1 MTPASE
7 MMAKSSSPRRSRRGV
22 RARAIGGETRGARG
36 SGLGARA
43 RLARAPIPRF
53 PDSEPLLC
61 YGVMPRSPDRVIIRN
76 ARQHN
81 LKGITVELPR
91 CALSVVTGPSG
102 SGKSSLAFDTLY
114 AEGQRRYIESLS
126 TYAKQFLE
134 RMPKPLVDAIEGISP
149 AVAIEQKNPT
159 TSSRSTVGT
168 ATEIYDFLRLLWART
183 GTQHCV
189 KCESVVKVDTVQEV
203 VDELIADERP
213 NQSTIRNP
221 QSAIAVTFPLP
232 ASAHRPDV
240 EVAAQLR
247 AAGFVRAQLDG
258 VLARLDPP
266 DAEQRVRE
274 AQEVLV
280 VVDRLPASD
289 ATRGRLADAVATAF
303 NEGEGVAVALDNG
316 DRRRFSAHPTCS
328 NCGTAAPALTPILFS
343 FNNPRGACPGC
354 NGFGAVLEYDESLIV
369 PQPRKS
375 LAQGALDPWT
385 KPRYEGRRRILRE
398 TARAKGIPLD
408 APWED
413 LTSKARHFLLNGASG
428 RFLGMLPFLQRLEAK
443 RYKQYIR
450 VFLRQYQ
457 LAKLCPACGGAR
469 LKPETLAVRVGGRT
483 IADVAA
489 LSAGALRDWIGALE
503 LTPFQRSVAV
513 HILAELAA
521 RVSFVNDVG
530 LGYLTLDRLTRTLS
544 GGEAQRIALSNALGS
559 HLVDTLYVLDE
570 PTIGLHPADTGRLLG
585 LLRRLADGGNT
596 VVVVEH
602 DPAAMRAADWM
613 VELGPASGEAGGEL
627 VYQGPAAAVRAA
639 GTLTGQY
646 LSGEKCIGVPSARRP
661 ARRWLEVKGARL
673 HNLRDVDTRL
683 PLGTLTAVTGGTG
696 AGKSTLAHDVLFR
709 QLESRLTGTHGAK
722 QHLGEPVG
730 EVRALDG
737 WQAIS
742 DVVLVDQG
750 PIGRTPRSNP
760 ITYIKAFD
768 ELRALFA
775 AEPLARARAYTPST
789 FSFNVAGGRCD
800 ACEGAGHVLVE
811 MVFLA
816 NVFVP
821 CEVCAGKR
829 FKKEVLEVKLG
840 GSSIHDVLEWTV
852 DQALRRFHRQPRL
865 ARALWH
871 LQQVGLGYLRLGQ
884 PATTLSGGEAQRL
897 KIARELALAGGKTRA
912 GRKLYILDE
921 PTTGLHLDD
930 VRTLC
935 RVLDRLVDAGHTVLV
950 IEHHLDVVKRADWVI
965 EMGPG
970 AGDAGGRV
978 VAQGTPEDIAR
989 SADSPTGR
997 YLRDVA

>member
-1 MTPASE
+1 MP
-7 MMAKSSSPRRSRRGV
+7 SSR
-22 RARAIGGETRGARG
+22 
-36 SGLGARA
+36 
-43 RLARAPIPRF
+43 
-53 PDSEPLLC
+53 
-61 YGVMPRSPDRVIIRN
+61 DRVIIRN

-91 CALSVVTGPSG
+91 RALTVVTGPSG
-102 SGKSSLAFDTLY
+102 SGKSTLAFDTLY

-168 ATEIYDFLRLLWART
+168 ATEIYDFLRLLWARI
-183 GTQHCV
+183 GTPYCV
-189 KCESVVKVDTVQEV
+189 KCGREVKVDTVQEV
-203 VDELIADERP
+203 VDALNAEVGTRKSEQEDNGANSAFHVPRSDLVIA
-213 NQSTIRNP
+213 
-221 QSAIAVTFPLP
+221 FPLP

-258 VLARLDPP
+258 TVIRLDQP
-266 DAEQRVRE
+266 DAEQRVRKAE
-274 AQEVLV
+274 DVLI
-280 VVDRLPASD
+280 VVDRLPA
-289 ATRGRLADAVATAF
+289 AEPNRGRLTEAVATAF
-303 NEGEGVAVALDNG
+303 SEGEGVAVALENG

-328 NCGTAAPALTPILFS
+328 GCGTAAPALTPILFS

-369 PQPRKS
+369 PDAKKS
-375 LAQGALDPWT
+375 LARGALDPWT

-398 TARAKGIPLD
+398 AARARGIPLD
-408 APWED
+408 TAWGELAERD
-413 LTSKARHFLLNGASG
+413 GHFLRHGAGG
-428 RFLGMLPFLQRLEAK
+428 RFLGMLPFLERLEAK

-457 LAKLCPACGGAR
+457 LAKTCPACGGAR
-469 LKPETLAVRVGGRT
+469 LKSEALAVRVGGKR
-483 IADVAA
+483 IAEVAA
-489 LSAGALRDWIGALE
+489 LTAGGVRDWVAGLE
-503 LTPFQRSVAV
+503 LPPFARAVAV
-513 HILAELAA
+513 HILAELTA
-521 RVSFVNDVG
+521 RLSFVNDVG

-570 PTIGLHPADTGRLLG
+570 PSIGLHPSDIERLLG
-585 LLRRLADGGNT
+585 LLRRLADAGNT

-602 DPAAMRAADWM
+602 DPAAMRAANWM
-613 VELGPASGEAGGEL
+613 VELGPASGEAGGQV
-627 VYQGPAAAVRAA
+627 VYQGPAAAVCEA

-646 LSGEKCIGVPSARRP
+646 LSGEKRIGVPSARRP
-661 ARRWLEVKGARL
+661 AVRWLDVNGAQL
-673 HNLRDVDTRL
+673 HNLKGVDVRI
-683 PLGTLTAVTGGTG
+683 PLGTLTAVTGVSGS
-696 AGKSTLAHDVLFR
+696 GKSTLVHDEVYR
-709 QLESRLTGTHGAK
+709 QLEGRLRGEHSAK
-722 QHLGEPVG
+722 QHLGEHVG
-730 EVRALDG
+730 AVQALDG

-742 DVVLVDQG
+742 DVVLVDQA

-800 ACEGAGHVLVE
+800 ACEGAGHVLVD

-829 FKKEVLEVKLG
+829 FKEDVLEVKLG

-852 DQALRRFHRQPRL
+852 DRALARFHRQPRL

-871 LQQVGLGYLRLGQ
+871 LQQVGLGALRLGL
-884 PATTLSGGEAQRL
+884 PATTMTGG
-897 KIARELALAGGKTRA
+897 T
-912 GRKLYILDE
+912 
-921 PTTGLHLDD
+921 
-930 VRTLC
+930 
-935 RVLDRLVDAGHTVLV
+935 
-950 IEHHLDVVKRADWVI
+950 
-965 EMGPG
+965 
-970 AGDAGGRV
+970 
-978 VAQGTPEDIAR
+978 
-989 SADSPTGR
+989 
-997 YLRDVA
+997 

>member
-1 MTPASE
+1 MP
-7 MMAKSSSPRRSRRGV
+7 SSP
-22 RARAIGGETRGARG
+22 E
-36 SGLGARA
+36 
-43 RLARAPIPRF
+43 
-53 PDSEPLLC
+53 
-61 YGVMPRSPDRVIIRN
+61 RVIIRN

-91 CALSVVTGPSG
+91 RALTVITGPSG
-102 SGKSSLAFDTLY
+102 SGKSTLAFDTLY

-126 TYAKQFLE
+126 TYAKQFLD

-168 ATEIYDFLRLLWART
+168 ATEIYDFLRLLWARV
-183 GTQHCV
+183 GTQFCV
-189 KCESVVKVDTVQEV
+189 KCGHEVKVDTVQEV
-203 VDELIADERP
+203 VDALVDVGARHAAPLPIVI
-213 NQSTIRNP
+213 S
-221 QSAIAVTFPLP
+221 FPLP
-232 ASAHRPDV
+232 PSAHRPDV
-240 EVAAQLR
+240 ELAAQLR

-258 VLARLDPP
+258 APVRLDEP
-266 DAEQRVRE
+266 DAEGRVRG
-274 AQEVLV
+274 AGEVLV
-280 VVDRLPASD
+280 VVDRLPASEGN
-289 ATRGRLADAVATAF
+289 RGRLADAVATAF
-303 NEGEGVAVALDNG
+303 NEGEGVAVALENG
-316 DRRRFSAHPTCS
+316 DRRRFSEHPTCS
-328 NCGTAAPALTPILFS
+328 HCATPAPALTPILFS

-369 PQPRKS
+369 PDPRRS
-375 LAQGALDPWT
+375 LASGALDPWT
-385 KPRYEGRRRILRE
+385 KPRYEGRRRVLRE
-398 TARAKGIPLD
+398 AARTKRIPLD
-408 APWED
+408 APWRD
-413 LTSKARHFLLNGASG
+413 LSAEARRFLLHGASG
-428 RFLGMLPFLQRLEAK
+428 RFLGMFPFLERLEAK

-450 VFLRQYQ
+450 VFLRQYR
-457 LAKLCPACGGAR
+457 LAKTCPACGGAR
-469 LKPETLAVRVGGRT
+469 LKPEALAVRVGGKT
-483 IADVAA
+483 IAEVSG
-489 LSAGALRDWIGALE
+489 LTAGAIRDWIAG
-503 LTPFQRSVAV
+503 LTLTDFQRAVAV
-513 HILAELAA
+513 HILAELGA

-544 GGEAQRIALSNALGS
+544 GGEAQRIALSNALGA

-570 PTIGLHPADTGRLLG
+570 PTIGLHPADTGRLLA
-585 LLRRLADGGNT
+585 LLRRLADAGNT

-613 VELGPASGEAGGEL
+613 VELGPGSGEAGGAL
-627 VYQGPAAAVRAA
+627 VYQGSAAGVSNA

-646 LSGEKCIGVPSARRP
+646 LAGDKRIGVPSARRP
-661 ARRWLEVKGARL
+661 ACRWLTIRGARL
-673 HNLRDVDTRL
+673 HNVVDVDACI
-683 PLGTLTAVTGGTG
+683 PLGTLTAVTGVSGS
-696 AGKSTLAHDVLFR
+696 GKSTLVHDVLYR
-709 QLESRLTGTHGAK
+709 QLAARLTGVHGAK

-730 EVRALDG
+730 AVRALEG
-737 WQAIS
+737 WEAVS
-742 DVVLVDQG
+742 DVVLVDQA

-760 ITYIKAFD
+760 VTYIKAFE

-775 AEPLARARAYTPST
+775 AEPLARARRYAPST
-789 FSFNVAGGRCD
+789 FSFNVTGGRCE
-800 ACEGAGHVLVE
+800 ACEGAGHVLIE

-821 CEVCAGKR
+821 CEVCGGKR
-829 FKKEVLEVKLG
+829 FKPEVLEVKLG
-840 GSSIHDVLEWTV
+840 GSSIHEVLEWTV
-852 DQALRRFHRQPRL
+852 DQALARFHRQPRL

-897 KIARELALAGGKTRA
+897 KIARELALASGKGRRT

-921 PTTGLHLDD
+921 PTTGLHLAD

-978 VAQGTPEDIAR
+978 VAQGPPEAIARTPE
-989 SADSPTGR
+989 SPTGA
-997 YLRDVA
+997 YLRDLA

>member
-1 MTPASE
+1 MPH
-7 MMAKSSSPRRSRRGV
+7 SPG
-22 RARAIGGETRGARG
+22 
-36 SGLGARA
+36 
-43 RLARAPIPRF
+43 
-53 PDSEPLLC
+53 
-61 YGVMPRSPDRVIIRN
+61 RVIIRN

-91 CALSVVTGPSG
+91 CALTVVTGPSG

-189 KCESVVKVDTVQEV
+189 KCGSVVKVDTVQEV
-203 VDELIADERP
+203 VDALIADGGLPIADSPDERP
-213 NQSTIRNP
+213 NQSAIRNP

-258 VLARLDPP
+258 GLARLDPP

-328 NCGTAAPALTPILFS
+328 NCGTAAPALSPILFS

-413 LTSKARHFLLNGASG
+413 LTGKARHFLLNGASG

-457 LAKLCPACGGAR
+457 LAKTCPACGGAR
-469 LKPETLAVRVGGRT
+469 LKPEALAVRVRRSSVRYPSPT
-483 IADVAA
+483 SLTKATRAA
-489 LSAGALRDWIGALE
+489 SSARMCTATALWKAG
-503 LTPFQRSVAV
+503 SVR
-513 HILAELAA
+513 AA
-521 RVSFVNDVG
+521 IQ
-530 LGYLTLDRLTRTLS
+530 S
-544 GGEAQRIALSNALGS
+544 GGEAQRIALSNAL
-559 HLVDTLYVLDE
+559 
-570 PTIGLHPADTGRLLG
+570 
-585 LLRRLADGGNT
+585 
-596 VVVVEH
+596 
-602 DPAAMRAADWM
+602 
-613 VELGPASGEAGGEL
+613 
-627 VYQGPAAAVRAA
+627 
-639 GTLTGQY
+639 
-646 LSGEKCIGVPSARRP
+646 
-661 ARRWLEVKGARL
+661 
-673 HNLRDVDTRL
+673 
-683 PLGTLTAVTGGTG
+683 
-696 AGKSTLAHDVLFR
+696 
-709 QLESRLTGTHGAK
+709 
-722 QHLGEPVG
+722 
-730 EVRALDG
+730 
-737 WQAIS
+737 
-742 DVVLVDQG
+742 
-750 PIGRTPRSNP
+750 
-760 ITYIKAFD
+760 
-768 ELRALFA
+768 
-775 AEPLARARAYTPST
+775 
-789 FSFNVAGGRCD
+789 
-800 ACEGAGHVLVE
+800 
-811 MVFLA
+811 
-816 NVFVP
+816 
-821 CEVCAGKR
+821 
-829 FKKEVLEVKLG
+829 
-840 GSSIHDVLEWTV
+840 
-852 DQALRRFHRQPRL
+852 
-865 ARALWH
+865 
-871 LQQVGLGYLRLGQ
+871 
-884 PATTLSGGEAQRL
+884 
-897 KIARELALAGGKTRA
+897 
-912 GRKLYILDE
+912 
-921 PTTGLHLDD
+921 
-930 VRTLC
+930 
-935 RVLDRLVDAGHTVLV
+935 
-950 IEHHLDVVKRADWVI
+950 
-965 EMGPG
+965 
-970 AGDAGGRV
+970 
-978 VAQGTPEDIAR
+978 
-989 SADSPTGR
+989 
-997 YLRDVA
+997 

>member
-1 MTPASE
+1 
-7 MMAKSSSPRRSRRGV
+7 
-22 RARAIGGETRGARG
+22 
-36 SGLGARA
+36 
-43 RLARAPIPRF
+43 
-53 PDSEPLLC
+53 
-61 YGVMPRSPDRVIIRN
+61 MPRSPDRVVIRN

-91 CALSVVTGPSG
+91 RALTVVTGPSG
-102 SGKSSLAFDTLY
+102 SGKSTLAFDTLY

-134 RMPKPLVDAIEGISP
+134 RMPKPLVDQVEGISP

-168 ATEIYDFLRLLWART
+168 ATEIYDFLRLLWARV
-183 GTQHCV
+183 GTQHCTKCGSIV
-189 KCESVVKVDTVQEV
+189 KADTVQEV
-203 VDELIADERP
+203 VDALNAEVGTQKSEQEDNAGSSAFRVPRSALI
-213 NQSTIRNP
+213 
-221 QSAIAVTFPLP
+221 IAFPLP

-258 VLARLDPP
+258 AVVRLDQP
-266 DAEQRVRE
+266 DAEQRVR
-274 AQEVLV
+274 AAHEVLV
-280 VVDRLPASD
+280 VVDRLAVVE
-289 ATRGRLADAVATAF
+289 ANRGRLADAVATAF
-303 NEGEGVAVALDNG
+303 NEGEGVAVALENG

-328 NCGTAAPALTPILFS
+328 NCGAAAPALTPILFS
-343 FNNPRGACPGC
+343 FNNPRGACAGC

-369 PQPRKS
+369 PDQRRS

-398 TARAKGIPLD
+398 AARGKGIPLD
-408 APWED
+408 APWRD
-413 LTSKARHFLLNGASG
+413 LPAAARHFLLHGASG
-428 RFLGMLPFLQRLEAK
+428 RFLGMFPFLERLEAK

-457 LAKLCPACGGAR
+457 LAKTCPACAGAR
-469 LKPETLAVRVGGRT
+469 LKPEALAVRVGGRT
-483 IADVAA
+483 IAEAAA
-489 LSAGALRDWIGALE
+489 LTAAALREWLGGLVLA
-503 LTPFQRSVAV
+503 PFRRAVAD
-513 HILAELAA
+513 HILAELTG
-521 RVSFVNDVG
+521 RLSFVTDVG

-544 GGEAQRIALSNALGS
+544 GGEAQRIALSNALGA

-570 PTIGLHPADTGRLLG
+570 PTIGLHPVDTNRLLG
-585 LLRRLADGGNT
+585 LLRRLADAGNT

-602 DPAAMRAADWM
+602 DPAAMSAADWM
-613 VELGPASGEAGGEL
+613 VELGPGSGESGGAL
-627 VYQGPAAAVRAA
+627 VYQGPAARVREA

-646 LSGEKCIGVPSARRP
+646 LSGEKRIGVPSARRP
-661 ARRWLEVKGARL
+661 ACRWLSIKGACL
-673 HNLRDVDTRL
+673 HNLHDVDARI
-683 PLGTLTAVTGGTG
+683 PLGTLTAVTGVSGS
-696 AGKSTLAHDVLFR
+696 GKSTLVHDVLFR
-709 QLESRLTGTHGAK
+709 QLETRLTGMHGAK

-730 EVRALDG
+730 EVRALTG
-737 WQAIS
+737 WEAIG
-742 DVVLVDQG
+742 DVVLVDQA

-760 ITYIKAFD
+760 VTYIKAFD

-775 AEPLARARAYTPST
+775 AEPLARARGYAPST
-789 FSFNVAGGRCD
+789 FSFNVAGGRCET
-800 ACEGAGHVLVE
+800 CEGAGHVLVE

-821 CEVCAGKR
+821 CEMCGGRR
-829 FKKEVLEVKLG
+829 FKPDVLEVKLG

-852 DQALRRFHRQPRL
+852 DHALQRFHRQPRL

-897 KIARELALAGGKTRA
+897 KIARELALAGGRGRA

-950 IEHHLDVVKRADWVI
+950 IEHHLDVIKRADWVI

-978 VAQGTPEDIAR
+978 VAAGTPEDIAR
-989 SADSPTGR
+989 AADSPTGR
-997 YLRDVA
+997 YLLDLA

>member
-1 MTPASE
+1 
-7 MMAKSSSPRRSRRGV
+7 
-22 RARAIGGETRGARG
+22 
-36 SGLGARA
+36 
-43 RLARAPIPRF
+43 
-53 PDSEPLLC
+53 
-61 YGVMPRSPDRVIIRN
+61 MPRSPDRVVIRN

-91 CALSVVTGPSG
+91 RALTVVTGPSG

-134 RMPKPLVDAIEGISP
+134 RMPKPLVDQVDGISP

-168 ATEIYDFLRLLWART
+168 ATEIHDFLRLLWARV
-183 GTQHCV
+183 GTQYCV
-189 KCESVVKVDTVQEV
+189 KCGSVVKADTVQEV
-203 VDELIADERP
+203 VDELVGAASGER
-213 NQSTIRNP
+213 
-221 QSAIAVTFPLP
+221 SAPLLVTFPLP

-258 VLARLDPP
+258 TLTRLDPP
-266 DAEQRVRE
+266 DAEQRVRQ
-274 AQEVLV
+274 AREVLV
-280 VVDRLPASD
+280 VVDRLPALE
-289 ATRGRLADAVATAF
+289 ANRGRVADAVATAF
-303 NEGEGVAVALDNG
+303 SEGEGVAVALANG

-328 NCGTAAPALTPILFS
+328 SCGTAAPALTPILFS

-369 PQPRKS
+369 PDPRRS

-398 TARAKGIPLD
+398 AARARGIPLD
-408 APWED
+408 APWQELD
-413 LTSKARHFLLNGASG
+413 ATARDFLLQGAAG
-428 RFLGMLPFLQRLEAK
+428 RFLGMFPFLQRLEVK

-457 LAKLCPACGGAR
+457 LAKTCPACGGAR
-469 LKPETLAVRVGGRT
+469 LKPEALAVRVGEQT
-483 IADVAA
+483 IAQVSALTAGAVRDWMAGLA
-489 LSAGALRDWIGALE
+489 LS
-503 LTPFQRSVAV
+503 PFRRAVAV
-513 HILAELAA
+513 HILAELEA

-544 GGEAQRIALSNALGS
+544 GGEAQRIALSNALGA

-570 PTIGLHPADTGRLLG
+570 PTIGLHPADTSRLLG
-585 LLRRLADGGNT
+585 LLRRLADAGNT

-602 DPAAMRAADWM
+602 DPAAMQAADWM
-613 VELGPASGEAGGEL
+613 VELGPGSGEAGGAL
-627 VYQGPAAAVRAA
+627 VYQGPAARVREA

-661 ARRWLEVKGARL
+661 TRRWLTVKGARL
-673 HNLRDVDTRL
+673 HNVRDADARI
-683 PLGTLTAVTGGTG
+683 PLGTLTAVTGVSGS
-696 AGKSTLAHDVLFR
+696 GKSTLVHDILFR
-709 QLESRLTGTHGAK
+709 QLEARLKGTHGAK

-730 EVRALDG
+730 TVRALSG
-737 WQAIS
+737 WEALA
-742 DVVLVDQG
+742 DVVLVDQA

-760 ITYIKAFD
+760 VTYIKAFD

-775 AEPLARARAYTPST
+775 AEPLARARRYTPST
-789 FSFNVAGGRCD
+789 FSFNVAGGRCET
-800 ACEGAGHVLVE
+800 CEGAGHVLVE

-821 CEVCAGKR
+821 CDMCGGKR
-829 FKKEVLEVKLG
+829 FKPDVLEMKLG
-840 GSSIHDVLEWTV
+840 GSSIHEVLEWTV

-897 KIARELALAGGKTRA
+897 KIARELALAGGKGRA

-950 IEHHLDVVKRADWVI
+950 IEHHLDVIKRADWII

-978 VAQGTPEDIAR
+978 VAEGTPEDIAR
-989 SADSPTGR
+989 VDDSPTGR
-997 YLRDVA
+997 YLRDLA

>member
-1 MTPASE
+1 
-7 MMAKSSSPRRSRRGV
+7 
-22 RARAIGGETRGARG
+22 
-36 SGLGARA
+36 
-43 RLARAPIPRF
+43 
-53 PDSEPLLC
+53 
-61 YGVMPRSPDRVIIRN
+61 MPRSPDRVLIRN

-81 LKGITVELPR
+81 LKGITVALPR
-91 CALSVVTGPSG
+91 GALSVVTGPSG
-102 SGKSSLAFDTLY
+102 SGKSTLAFDTLY

-134 RMPKPLVDAIEGISP
+134 RMPKPLVDGIEGISP

-168 ATEIYDFLRLLWART
+168 ATEIYDFLRLLWARV
-183 GTQHCV
+183 GIQHCV
-189 KCESVVKVDTVQEV
+189 ECGHVVKADTVQEV
-203 VDELIADERP
+203 VDELVGAGSGG
-213 NQSTIRNP
+213 QSQP
-221 QSAIAVTFPLP
+221 VLVTFPLP

-247 AAGFVRAQLDG
+247 AAGFVRAQIDG
-258 VLARLDPP
+258 TLIRLDPP
-266 DAEQRVRE
+266 DAEQRVRQAE
-274 AQEVLV
+274 EVLV
-280 VVDRLPASD
+280 VVDRLPALEGN
-289 ATRGRLADAVATAF
+289 RGRLADAIATAF
-303 NEGEGVAVALDNG
+303 NEGEGVAVALENG

-328 NCGTAAPALTPILFS
+328 NCGTPAPGLTPILFS
-343 FNNPRGACPGC
+343 FNHPRGACPGC

-369 PQPRKS
+369 PDSRKS

-408 APWED
+408 LRWRD
-413 LTSKARHFLLNGASG
+413 LSDKARHFLLNGASG
-428 RFLGMLPFLQRLEAK
+428 RFLGLLPFLQRLEAK

-457 LAKLCPACGGAR
+457 LAKTCPACGGAR
-469 LKPETLAVRVGGRT
+469 LKPEALAVRVGGRT

-489 LSAGALRDWIGALE
+489 LTAGAVSDWIAHLE
-503 LTPFQRSVAV
+503 LTPFRRAVAV
-513 HILAELAA
+513 HIFDELAA

-544 GGEAQRIALSNALGS
+544 GGEAQRIALSNALGA

-602 DPAAMRAADWM
+602 DPAAMQAADWM
-613 VELGPASGEAGGEL
+613 VELGPGSGEAGGTL
-627 VYQGPAAAVRAA
+627 VYQGPAAGVRAA

-646 LSGEKCIGVPSARRP
+646 LAGEKCIGVPSARRP
-661 ARRWLEVKGARL
+661 ARRWLGVTGARL
-673 HNLRDVDTRL
+673 HNLKGVDARI
-683 PLGTLTAVTGGTG
+683 PLGTLTAVTGVSGS
-696 AGKSTLAHDVLFR
+696 GKSTLVHDVLFR
-709 QLESRLTGTHGAK
+709 QLESRLQGGHTAK

-737 WQAIS
+737 WEAIA
-742 DVVLVDQG
+742 DVVLVDQT

-760 ITYIKAFD
+760 VTYIKAFD

-775 AEPLARARAYTPST
+775 AEPLARARGFTPST
-789 FSFNVAGGRCD
+789 FSFNVAGGRCE

-821 CEVCAGKR
+821 CDICAGRR
-829 FKKEVLEVKLG
+829 FKREVLEVKLG
-840 GSSIHDVLEWTV
+840 GSSIHDVLQWTV
-852 DQALRRFHRQPRL
+852 DHALQRFHRQPRL
-865 ARALWH
+865 ASALWH

-897 KIARELALAGGKTRA
+897 KIARELALAGGRGRT

-950 IEHHLDVVKRADWVI
+950 IEHHLDVIKRADWVI

-970 AGDAGGRV
+970 AGDAGGCV
-978 VAQGTPEDIAR
+978 VAQGTPEDVAR
-989 SADSPTGR
+989 VAESTTGR
-997 YLRDVA
+997 YLQDLLS

>member
-1 MTPASE
+1 
-7 MMAKSSSPRRSRRGV
+7 
-22 RARAIGGETRGARG
+22 
-36 SGLGARA
+36 
-43 RLARAPIPRF
+43 
-53 PDSEPLLC
+53 
-61 YGVMPRSPDRVIIRN
+61 MPSSPDRVIIRN

-91 CALSVVTGPSG
+91 RALTVITGPSG
-102 SGKSSLAFDTLY
+102 SGKSTLAFDTLY

-126 TYAKQFLE
+126 TYAKQFLD

-168 ATEIYDFLRLLWART
+168 ATEIYDFLRLLWARV
-183 GTQHCV
+183 GTQYCV
-189 KCESVVKVDTVQEV
+189 RCGHEVKVDTVEEV
-203 VDELIADERP
+203 VDALIADCGLAIADLKDDRS
-213 NQSTIRNP
+213 QSATRNS
-221 QSAIAVTFPLP
+221 QSAILVAFPLP

-240 EVAAQLR
+240 AVAAQLR

-258 VLARLDPP
+258 AVVRLDAA

-274 AQEVLV
+274 AREVLV
-280 VVDRLPASD
+280 VVDRLPA
-289 ATRGRLADAVATAF
+289 AEPNRGRLADAVATAF
-303 NEGEGVAVALDNG
+303 SEGEGVAVALENG

-328 NCGTAAPALTPILFS
+328 QCGAAAPALTPILFS

-369 PQPRKS
+369 PDPRRT
-375 LAQGALDPWT
+375 LAGGALDPWT

-398 TARAKGIPLD
+398 VARARGIGLD
-408 APWED
+408 TPWRD
-413 LTSKARHFLLNGASG
+413 LSERDRHFLLHGSSG
-428 RFLGMLPFLQRLEAK
+428 RFLGMFPFLERLEAK

-457 LAKLCPACGGAR
+457 LAKTCPACGGAR
-469 LKPETLAVRVGGRT
+469 LKPEALAVKVGSRT
-483 IADVAA
+483 IAEVAR
-489 LSAGALRDWIGALE
+489 LTAGALHDWITGLE
-503 LTPFQRSVAV
+503 LTGFQRAVAV
-513 HILAELAA
+513 HILGELGA

-544 GGEAQRIALSNALGS
+544 GGEAQRIALSNALGA

-570 PTIGLHPADTGRLLG
+570 PTIGLHPADTERLLG
-585 LLRRLADGGNT
+585 LVRRLANAGNT

-613 VELGPASGEAGGEL
+613 VELGPSSGEAGGQL
-627 VYQGPAAAVRAA
+627 VYQGPAAGVREA

-646 LSGEKCIGVPSARRP
+646 LSGEKRIGVPSARRP
-661 ARRWLEVKGARL
+661 TKRWLTVKGARL
-673 HNLRDVDTRL
+673 HNLQGVDTRI
-683 PLGTLTAVTGGTG
+683 PLATLTAVTGVSGS
-696 AGKSTLAHDVLFR
+696 GKSTLVHDVLYR
-709 QLESRLTGTHGAK
+709 QLEARLTGGTSAK

-730 EVRALDG
+730 EVHALEG
-737 WQAIS
+737 WEGGAIS
-742 DVVLVDQG
+742 DVVLVDQA

-760 ITYIKAFD
+760 VTYIKAFD

-775 AEPLARARAYTPST
+775 AEPLARARGYTPST

-800 ACEGAGHVLVE
+800 ACEGAGHVLVD

-821 CEVCAGKR
+821 CEVCEGKR
-829 FKKEVLEVKLG
+829 FKKEVLEVKLD

-852 DQALRRFHRQPRL
+852 DHALRRFHHQPRL

-897 KIARELALAGGKTRA
+897 KIARELALGGGSKSRA

-921 PTTGLHLDD
+921 PTTGLHVDD

-950 IEHHLDVVKRADWVI
+950 IEHHLDVIKRADWVI
-965 EMGPG
+965 ELGPG

-989 SADSPTGR
+989 IAASPTGR
-997 YLRDVA
+997 YLAQLA

>member
-1 MTPASE
+1 MRHPPE
-7 MMAKSSSPRRSRRGV
+7 QV
-22 RARAIGGETRGARG
+22 V
-36 SGLGARA
+36 LHN
-43 RLARAPIPRF
+43 
-53 PDSEPLLC
+53 
-61 YGVMPRSPDRVIIRN
+61 V
-76 ARQHN
+76 RQHN
-81 LKGITVELPR
+81 LKGITVAFPR
-91 CALSVVTGPSG
+91 RALSVITGPSG

-134 RMPKPLVDAIEGISP
+134 RMPKPLVDAMEGLSP

-183 GTQHCV
+183 GTQYCV
-189 KCESVVKVDTVQEV
+189 KCGSVVKVDTVQQVVEELVEV
-203 VDELIADERP
+203 GAQHVAPLPVLI
-213 NQSTIRNP
+213 
-221 QSAIAVTFPLP
+221 TFPLP

-274 AQEVLV
+274 AREVLV
-280 VVDRLPASD
+280 VVDRLPPSD

-328 NCGTAAPALTPILFS
+328 NCGTAAPALSPILFS
-343 FNNPRGACPGC
+343 FNNPRGACPAC

-369 PQPRKS
+369 PYPRKS

-408 APWED
+408 APWTD
-413 LTSKARHFLLNGASG
+413 LSGKARHFLLNGASG

-457 LAKLCPACGGAR
+457 LAKTCPACGGAR
-469 LKPETLAVRVGGRT
+469 LKPEALAIHVGGRT
-483 IADVAA
+483 IAVVAA
-489 LSAGALRDWIGALE
+489 LSVGELRDWIAALE
-503 LTPFQRSVAV
+503 LTPFQRAVAV
-513 HILAELAA
+513 HILAELAS

-585 LLRRLADGGNT
+585 LLRRLADRGNT

-613 VELGPASGEAGGEL
+613 VELGPASGEAGGQV
-627 VYQGPAAAVRAA
+627 VYQGPAAGVREA

-646 LSGEKCIGVPSARRP
+646 LSGEKRIGVPAARRP

-673 HNLRDVDTRL
+673 HNLRDVDTRI
-683 PLGTLTAVTGGTG
+683 PLGTLTAVTGVSGS
-696 AGKSTLAHDVLFR
+696 GKSTLVHDVLYR
-709 QLESRLTGTHGAK
+709 QLEGRLHGGHSAK

-730 EVRALDG
+730 AVAAMKG
-737 WQAIS
+737 WEHLE
-742 DVVLVDQG
+742 DVVLIDQA

-760 ITYIKAFD
+760 VTYVKAFD

-775 AEPLARARAYTPST
+775 NEALARARGYAPST
-789 FSFNVAGGRCD
+789 FSFNVAGGRCE

-821 CEVCAGKR
+821 CEVCGGLR
-829 FKKEVLEVKLG
+829 FKREVLDVKLQG
-840 GSSIHDVLEWTV
+840 ASIAQALEWTV
-852 DQALRRFHRQPRL
+852 DQAIQRLHRHPRL
-865 ARALWH
+865 ARALWY

-897 KIARELALAGGKTRA
+897 KIARELARTRGA
-912 GRKLYILDE
+912 RRLYILDE

-930 VRTLC
+930 VRVLC

-950 IEHHLDVVKRADWVI
+950 IEHNIDVIKRADWVI
-965 EMGPG
+965 DLGPG
-970 AGDAGGRV
+970 AGDQGGRV
-978 VAQGTPEDIAR
+978 VAAGTPEEVAQVAE
-989 SADSPTGR
+989 SATGR
-997 YLRDVA
+997 YLRDLA

>member
-1 MTPASE
+1 
-7 MMAKSSSPRRSRRGV
+7 
-22 RARAIGGETRGARG
+22 
-36 SGLGARA
+36 
-43 RLARAPIPRF
+43 
-53 PDSEPLLC
+53 
-61 YGVMPRSPDRVIIRN
+61 MPSSPDRVIIRN

-91 CALSVVTGPSG
+91 RALTVVTGPSG
-102 SGKSSLAFDTLY
+102 SGKSTLAFDTLY

-134 RMPKPLVDAIEGISP
+134 RMPKPLVDAVEGISP

-168 ATEIYDFLRLLWART
+168 ATEIYDFLRLLWARI
-183 GTQHCV
+183 GTPYCV
-189 KCESVVKVDTVQEV
+189 KCGQEVKVDTVQEV
-203 VDELIADERP
+203 VDELIAACGVRGAECGVGETSVRSVDSAFRTP
-213 NQSTIRNP
+213 N
-221 QSAIAVTFPLP
+221 SALLVTFPLP
-232 ASAHRPDV
+232 SSAHRPDV
-240 EVAAQLR
+240 DVAAQLR

-258 VLARLDPP
+258 AMVRLDQA
-266 DAEQRVRE
+266 DAEERVRQ
-274 AQEVLV
+274 ADDVLV
-280 VVDRLPASD
+280 VVDRLAVSEPN
-289 ATRGRLADAVATAF
+289 RGRLTDAVATAF
-303 NEGEGVAVALDNG
+303 SEGEGVAVALENG

-369 PQPRKS
+369 PDARKS
-375 LAQGALDPWT
+375 LAGGALDPWT

-398 TARAKGIPLD
+398 VARVKGIPLD
-408 APWED
+408 TAWRD
-413 LTSKARHFLLNGASG
+413 LSGDARQFLLHGARG
-428 RFLGMLPFLQRLEAK
+428 RFLGMLPFLERLEAK

-457 LAKLCPACGGAR
+457 LAKTCPACGGAR
-469 LKPETLAVRVGGRT
+469 LKPEALAVRVGGKT
-483 IADVAA
+483 VAEVSA
-489 LSAGALRDWIGALE
+489 LTAGALRDWIAGLAL
-503 LTPFQRSVAV
+503 TDFQRAVAV
-513 HILAELAA
+513 HILAELGA

-544 GGEAQRIALSNALGS
+544 GGEAQRIALSNALGA

-585 LLRRLADGGNT
+585 LLRRLADAGNT

-613 VELGPASGEAGGEL
+613 VELGPGSGERGGGL
-627 VYQGPAAAVRAA
+627 VYQGPAAGVRDA

-646 LSGEKCIGVPSARRP
+646 LSGEKRIGVPSARRP
-661 ARRWLEVKGARL
+661 ACRWLTLRGARL
-673 HNLRDVDTRL
+673 HNLENVDVRI
-683 PLGTLTAVTGGTG
+683 PLGTLTAVTGVSGS
-696 AGKSTLAHDVLFR
+696 GKSTLVHDVLFR
-709 QLESRLTGTHGAK
+709 QLAARLTGVHGAK

-730 EVRALDG
+730 AVRALEG
-737 WQAIS
+737 WEAVS
-742 DVVLVDQG
+742 DVVLVDQA

-760 ITYIKAFD
+760 VTYIKAFD

-775 AEPLARARAYTPST
+775 AEPLARARRFTPST
-789 FSFNVAGGRCD
+789 FSFNVAGGRCE
-800 ACEGAGHVLVE
+800 ACEGAGHVLIE

-821 CEVCAGKR
+821 CDVCEGKR
-829 FKKEVLEVKLG
+829 FKKETLEVKVG
-840 GSSIHDVLEWTV
+840 GRSIHEVLEWTV
-852 DQALRRFHRQPRL
+852 DQALARFHRQPRL

-897 KIARELALAGGKTRA
+897 KIARELALAGGRA
-912 GRKLYILDE
+912 RRGRKLYILDE

-978 VAQGTPEDIAR
+978 VAQGPPEEIAR
-989 SADSPTGR
+989 VAESPTGR
-997 YLRDVA
+997 YLRDLA

>member
-1 MTPASE
+1 
-7 MMAKSSSPRRSRRGV
+7 
-22 RARAIGGETRGARG
+22 
-36 SGLGARA
+36 
-43 RLARAPIPRF
+43 
-53 PDSEPLLC
+53 
-61 YGVMPRSPDRVIIRN
+61 MPRSPDRVIIRN

-189 KCESVVKVDTVQEV
+189 KCGSVVKVDTVQEV
-203 VDELIADERP
+203 VDELIADGGLPIADSPDERP

-221 QSAIAVTFPLP
+221 QSEIAVTFPLP

-289 ATRGRLADAVATAF
+289 ANRGRLADAVATAF

-408 APWED
+408 APWKD
-413 LTSKARHFLLNGASG
+413 LTGKARHFLLNGASG

-457 LAKLCPACGGAR
+457 LAKVCPACGGAR
-469 LKPETLAVRVGGRT
+469 LKPEALAVRVGGRT

-559 HLVDTLYVLDE
+559 HLVDTLYVIDE
-570 PTIGLHPADTGRLLG
+570 PTIGLHAGDTDRLLA
-585 LLRRLADGGNT
+585 LLRRLADAGNT

-602 DPAAMRAADWM
+602 DPASMRAADWM
-613 VELGPASGEAGGEL
+613 VELGPASGARGGEV
-627 VYQGPAAAVRAA
+627 VYQGPAAGVLRA

-646 LSGEKCIGVPSARRP
+646 LSGEKRIGVPSARRP
-661 ARRWLEVKGARL
+661 AARWLTLRGAQL
-673 HNLRDVDTRL
+673 HNLQGVDVRV
-683 PLGTLTAVTGGTG
+683 PLHTLTAVTGVSGS
-696 AGKSTLAHDVLFR
+696 GKSTLVHDVLYH
-709 QLESRLTGTHGAK
+709 QLERRLTGTHSAK
-722 QHLGEPVG
+722 EHLGEAVG
-730 EVRALDG
+730 AVRELTG
-737 WQAIS
+737 WEGLS
-742 DVVLVDQG
+742 EVVLIDQS

-760 ITYIKAFD
+760 VTYVKAFD

-775 AEPLARARAYTPST
+775 AQPRARERRYTPST
-789 FSFNVAGGRCD
+789 FSFNVPGGRCEE
-800 ACEGAGHVLVE
+800 CECAGHVLVE

-821 CEVCAGKR
+821 CDACGGRR
-829 FKKEVLEVKLG
+829 FRREVLEVRVDG
-840 GSSIHDVLEWTV
+840 ASIHDVLEWTV
-852 DQALRRFHRQPRL
+852 DEAVRRLHRQPRL

-871 LQQVGLGYLRLGQ
+871 LQQVGLSYLQLGQ

-897 KIARELALAGGKTRA
+897 KIARELSQAA
-912 GRKLYILDE
+912 GRAAKGRNLYLLDE

-935 RVLDRLVDAGHTVLV
+935 RVLDRLVDAGHTVVV
-950 IEHHLDVVKRADWVI
+950 IEHNLELVKRADWVI
-965 EMGPG
+965 DMGPG
-970 AGDAGGRV
+970 AGDNGGRV
-978 VAQGTPEDIAR
+978 VAAGTPEDVAR
-989 SADSPTGR
+989 ADGSSTGR
-997 YLRDVA
+997 YLRELL